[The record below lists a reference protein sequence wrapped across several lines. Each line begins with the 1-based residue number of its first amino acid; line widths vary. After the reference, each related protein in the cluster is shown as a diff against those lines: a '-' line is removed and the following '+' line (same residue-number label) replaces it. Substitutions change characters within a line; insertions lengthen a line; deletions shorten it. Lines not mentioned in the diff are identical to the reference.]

1 MALDEQVVEY
11 LGVDYH
17 EEEQR
22 NTLTFTAFLKLPYT
36 ALECILSTL
45 LKLKASNCSIYLNGE
60 DT

>member
-1 MALDEQVVEY
+1 MALDAQVVEY

-17 EEEQR
+17 DEEQR
-22 NTLTFTAFLKLPYT
+22 NTGFLKLPYT

-45 LKLKASNCSIYLNGE
+45 LQLKASNCSIYLNGE